1 MTERTVNI
9 MKMQQTLIAA
19 TIAAL
24 GQVVPAVAQTAGPD
38 QEILKRRYQIKV
50 MEGVLQGAVR
60 HGADV
65 LNAELRPINPN
76 LVLLTGMARAR
87 GTILEG
93 YGVFFDVEIPALRE
107 SIAWSIRTMALQPD
121 PLLLQALEQ
130 LKRQVAAVQDTR
142 ARATLQQN
150 IAEIERRMG
159 FGANTASAAASET
172 GAARHVNNAEAS
184 MPMALPTPPPTA
196 GSAMPVLQDP
206 NEMYTRAVKDAL
218 VDAMLDHSGP
228 MNISPEE
235 WLTVA
240 ARDAQGPLGPGEP
253 YDAFT
258 LVLRIK
264 GSELGAFRAG
274 RLTREEAR
282 QRVDVREF

>member
-1 MTERTVNI
+1 MPAVLMT
-9 MKMQQTLIAA
+9 MKMHKTLIAA
-19 TIAAL
+19 MTTLAL
-24 GQVVPAVAQTAGPD
+24 SSPALAQTRGPD
-38 QEILKRRYQIKV
+38 AEVLKRRYQIKV

-65 LNAELRPINPN
+65 LNAQLRPINPN

-87 GTILEG
+87 GTILES

-107 SIAWSIRTMALQPD
+107 SVAWSIRTMALQPD
-121 PLLLQALEQ
+121 PMLIQSLEQ
-130 LKRQVAAVQDTR
+130 LKRQVAAVQDAD
-142 ARATLQQN
+142 ARATLQRN
-150 IAEIERRMG
+150 IAEIEQRMG
-159 FGANTASAAASET
+159 FAANAAGAAAGGPGPARRVSNS
-172 GAARHVNNAEAS
+172 GAMEIAQ
-184 MPMALPTPPPTA
+184 TA
-196 GSAMPVLQDP
+196 PAAGTAAPVLLNDP

-228 MNISPEE
+228 MNIAPDE

-258 LVLRIK
+258 LVLRIR
-264 GSELGAFRAG
+264 GSDLAAFRAG
-274 RLTREEAR
+274 RLTRDEAR
-282 QRVDVREF
+282 EQVEAREF

>member
-1 MTERTVNI
+1 MN
-9 MKMQQTLIAA
+9 MQNTLIAA
-19 TIAAL
+19 IAAFAL
-24 GQVVPAVAQTAGPD
+24 APPALAQSRGPD
-38 QEILKRRYQIKV
+38 AEVLKRRYQIKV

-65 LNAELRPINPN
+65 LNAQLRPINPN

-107 SIAWSIRTMALQPD
+107 SVAWSIRTMALQPD
-121 PLLLQALEQ
+121 PLLLQSLEQ
-130 LKRQVAAVQDTR
+130 LKRQVAAVQDAS
-142 ARATLQQN
+142 ARATLQRN
-150 IAEIERRMG
+150 IAEIEQRMG
-159 FGANTASAAASET
+159 FSANVAGAAAADARRAHRVASS
-172 GAARHVNNAEAS
+172 GAVEVAQ
-184 MPMALPTPPPTA
+184 
-196 GSAMPVLQDP
+196 SAPEPEPSGGLVLNDP

-228 MNISPEE
+228 MNIAPDE

-253 YDAFT
+253 FDAFT

-264 GSELGAFRAG
+264 GGDLAAFRAG

-282 QRVDVREF
+282 QQVDAREF